1 MFTPW
6 LCKKISDNEGNE
18 SVAEVGDKSN
28 NDLSH
33 TVHVEIPEYQYQR
46 MNVNN
51 LKDNLSK
58 IKKVIC

>member
-1 MFTPW
+1 MFSP
-6 LCKKISDNEGNE
+6 LMLDFFSDDEGNE

-28 NDLSH
+28 DDLSH